1 MNSYSI
7 EDFLDSVFVR
17 SHSDETVKTYKGG
30 VHQFEKFL
38 LEKKRDSLSATV
50 EKTISG
56 EIDAYQLLRDF
67 VVFQDKSG
75 LKPRTIH
82 IRINAV
88 KSYLR
93 FCGVKIYTEDF
104 KQSVKMPRKI
114 TPQEI
119 PLTKEII
126 QRLLRNVSPK
136 LQTIILV
143 AVSSG
148 MRISEIV
155 QLRIGDFDFNSE
167 PTKIRLRAET
177 TKTRTARDVFIT
189 KEAALALKDY
199 LRRYHKWDGTK
210 ESIRQDKV
218 VFGRT
223 SINRNS
229 IKNEKELK
237 TVPLI
242 ATKSLL
248 QKSLE
253 SAIKNIPELNMKSV
267 DGKRAIHFHAF
278 RKFFR
283 TTVGNVSGRDFAEAL
298 MGHQFYL
305 DTYYQL
311 PEEKKKA
318 MYLDVEPYLTI
329 SDFENVEKK
338 LETISAKY
346 STLNEKFN
354 NLLKY
359 FEKKSISVPEELS

>member
-1 MNSYSI
+1 MIDDSI
-7 EDFLDSVFVR
+7 QNFLDACYVR
-17 SHSDETVKTYKGG
+17 SHSSETVKTYRVGIQK
-30 VHQFEKFL
+30 FEEFL
-38 LEKKRDSLSATV
+38 LERKQKSLSELLT
-50 EKTISG
+50 
-56 EIDAYQLLRDF
+56 EIKGNSIDPYQIMRDF
-67 VVFQDKSG
+67 VVYLDKSG

-88 KSYLR
+88 KGYLR
-93 FCGVKIYTEDF
+93 HCGIKIYTEDF

-114 TPQEI
+114 ATQET

-136 LQTIILV
+136 LQTVVLV

-155 QLRIGDFDFNSE
+155 QLRITDIDFESE
-167 PTKIRLRAET
+167 PTRIKLRAET

-189 KEAALALKDY
+189 NEATLALKDY
-199 LRRYHKWDGTK
+199 LRRYHKWDGTN
-210 ESIRQDKV
+210 ESVDNEKII
-218 VFGRT
+218 FGRT
-223 SINRNS
+223 SMSRLPT
-229 IKNEKELK
+229 KRDEELK
-237 TVPLI
+237 LDPLI

-253 SAIKNIPELNMKSV
+253 NSIKKVPELNTKNA
-267 DGKRAIHFHAF
+267 DGKRVIHFHAF

-311 PEEKKKA
+311 SDEKKKT

-329 SDFENVEKK
+329 SDFESVEKK
-338 LETISAKY
+338 LETVSTNY
-346 STLNEKFN
+346 SILNEKFN
-354 NLLKY
+354 RLLRY
-359 FEKKSISVPEELS
+359 FEKNAISIPEELR